1 MGLGLF
7 WKERGP
13 SSSQYLGILKRKLAQ
28 QNFKIGGP
36 SRKGIGHGGT
46 LDPFAEGWLL
56 VGWDEGTKLLG
67 ALKGLSK
74 TYVAEICLGASTDT
88 LDDTVAAEKWNQ
100 KLELSEEKL
109 KLFLKEKEGVSLQKP
124 PLYSAKKV
132 EGKSSYEAI
141 RRGVELDLKP
151 VAIEVFE
158 AEHLGLV
165 KETDELWRWRVKVRV
180 SAGTYIRAFA
190 RDWAEELF
198 GKPAYLSRLVR
209 VGYGSF
215 CELSD
220 ESDKIVSDNSGLS
233 AFFDFVSD
241 EKMRPQSLADRGHL
255 LLGQENQI
263 RAAWLID
270 SERWRYFTSNP
281 LS

>member
-13 SSSQYLGILKRKLAQ
+13 SSSQYLGTLKRKLAE
-28 QNFKIGGP
+28 QNFKISGP

-74 TYVAEICLGASTDT
+74 TYVAEIYLGASTDT
-88 LDDTVAAEKWNQ
+88 LDDTVTAEKWNQ
-100 KLELSEEKL
+100 KLDLNEEKL
-109 KLFLKEKEGVSLQKP
+109 KLFLKEKIGVTLQKP

-151 VAIEVFE
+151 VSIEVFE
-158 AEHLGLV
+158 AEHLGLIQ
-165 KETDELWRWRVKVRV
+165 ETDEVWRWTVKLRV

-190 RDWAEELF
+190 RDWAMELF
-198 GKPAYLSRLVR
+198 GKTAFLSRLAR

-215 CELSD
+215 CELSNERD
-220 ESDKIVSDNSGLS
+220 RIVSDNKELS

-241 EKMRPQSLADRGHL
+241 EKIHPQALADRGHL
-255 LLGQENQI
+255 LLDEQNQI
-263 RAAWLID
+263 RAAWLVD
-270 SERWRYFTSNP
+270 AERWRYFTSNP